1 MKATNILWDV
11 DDQEDLKELPR
22 EIKIPNYLDDVEDI
36 SDYISDLTGFC
47 HKGFSL
53 EN

>member
-11 DDQEDLKELPR
+11 DDQEDLKKLPQ
-22 EIKIPNYLDDVEDI
+22 EIEIPSYLLEDEDI
-36 SDYISDLTGFC
+36 NDYISDLTGFC